1 MGGPGGRW
9 SIARAAVLVTGL
21 TAASTV
27 LGFLRDV
34 VVAAVFGASA
44 ELDAWLV
51 AQGVLN
57 VVLGLLAW
65 AMARSVTPVT
75 SRKAARSVRPTL
87 SRASATTSGP
97 GCATAAGMCWR
108 YAETAAIQ
116 SSPAPKTTS

>member
-27 LGFLRDV
+27 LGFARDV
-34 VVAAVFGASA
+34 VVGAVFGAGA

-57 VVLGLLAW
+57 VVLGLIAW

-75 SRKAARSVRPTL
+75 SRE
-87 SRASATTSGP
+87 
-97 GCATAAGMCWR
+97 ATAASRSPSPSPW
-108 YAETAAIQ
+108 
-116 SSPAPKTTS
+116 SSSAWPPW